1 MQIFNLFSEFRIILI
16 IIITFVKILPS
27 EVEWSKKIIED
38 VLKEVGQNKY
48 SKWKEVTL
56 TIFV

>member
-16 IIITFVKILPS
+16 IIITFVKTLPS